1 MFFLWYK
8 LGIKVKP
15 QLKSLRIRGV
25 EKKISRINPLLEALK
40 SSPLSVTKIFVQKGT
55 ERKRVAEVIK
65 MARSRNVPVV
75 WVPKGRLDQMD
86 KHHQGVIAL
95 SSPKAFTS
103 VESIL
108 SGSETPFFLLLDG
121 VEDPQNLGAIIRTA
135 EGAGVDGII
144 LPERRSAGLSD
155 VVFSVS
161 AGALEHIKI
170 ARIKNL
176 ARFMDSLKKK
186 GIWFVGAEGGEQDH
200 WFDFDYT
207 VPLGLVLGS
216 EGKGLRPLVK
226 NKCDKVLSI
235 PLLGEV
241 ASLNVASAA
250 AIFMYEVVRQR
261 KRYKKHE

>member
-1 MFFLWYK
+1 MI
-8 LGIKVKP
+8 G
-15 QLKSLRIRGV
+15 
-25 EKKISRINPLLEALK
+25 RINPLLEALN
-40 SSPLSVTKIFVQKGT
+40 SSPLRVTKIFVQKDT

-65 MARSRNVPVV
+65 MARSRSVPVV
-75 WVPKGRLDQMD
+75 WVPKRRLDQMD
-86 KHHQGVIAL
+86 KHHQGVVAL

-103 VESIL
+103 MEAIL
-108 SGSETPFFLLLDG
+108 SDSKVPFLLLLDG

-135 EGAGVDGII
+135 EGAGVDGLI

-155 VVFSVS
+155 VVLSVS

-170 ARIKNL
+170 TRVKNL
-176 ARFMDSLKKK
+176 ARSMDNLKEK
-186 GIWFVGAEGGEQDH
+186 GFWFVGAEGGSRNY

-216 EGKGLRPLVK
+216 EGKGLRPIVK
-226 NKCDKVLSI
+226 QKCDKILSI

-250 AIFMYEVVRQR
+250 AIFIYEVIRQR
-261 KRYKKHE
+261 QKYLKT

>member
-1 MFFLWYK
+1 MDMI
-8 LGIKVKP
+8 G
-15 QLKSLRIRGV
+15 
-25 EKKISRINPLLEALK
+25 RINPLLEALN
-40 SSPLSVTKIFVQKGT
+40 SSPLRVTKIFVQKDT

-65 MARSRNVPVV
+65 MARSRSVPVV
-75 WVPKGRLDQMD
+75 WVPKRRLDQMD
-86 KHHQGVIAL
+86 KHHQGVVAL

-103 VESIL
+103 MEAIL
-108 SGSETPFFLLLDG
+108 LDSKVPFLLLLDG

-135 EGAGVDGII
+135 EGAGVDGLI

-155 VVFSVS
+155 VVLSVS

-170 ARIKNL
+170 TRVKNL
-176 ARFMDSLKKK
+176 ARSMDNLKEK
-186 GIWFVGAEGGEQDH
+186 GLWFVGAEGGSRNY

-216 EGKGLRPLVK
+216 EGKGLRPIVK
-226 NKCDKVLSI
+226 QKCDKILSI

-250 AIFMYEVVRQR
+250 AIFIYEVIRQR
-261 KRYKKHE
+261 QKYLKT

>member
-1 MFFLWYK
+1 MI
-8 LGIKVKP
+8 G
-15 QLKSLRIRGV
+15 
-25 EKKISRINPLLEALK
+25 RINPLLEALN
-40 SSPLSVTKIFVQKGT
+40 SSPLRVTKIFVQKDT

-65 MARSRNVPVV
+65 MARSRSVPVV
-75 WVPKGRLDQMD
+75 WVPKRRLDQMD
-86 KHHQGVIAL
+86 KHHQGVVAL

-103 VESIL
+103 MEAIL
-108 SGSETPFFLLLDG
+108 SDSKVPFLLLLDG

-135 EGAGVDGII
+135 EGAGVDGLI

-155 VVFSVS
+155 VVLSVS

-170 ARIKNL
+170 TRVKNL
-176 ARFMDSLKKK
+176 ARSMDNLKEK
-186 GIWFVGAEGGEQDH
+186 GLWFVGAEGGSRNY

-216 EGKGLRPLVK
+216 EGKGLRPIVK
-226 NKCDKVLSI
+226 QKCDKILSI

-250 AIFMYEVVRQR
+250 AIFIYEVIRQR
-261 KRYKKHE
+261 QKYLKT

>member
-1 MFFLWYK
+1 MI
-8 LGIKVKP
+8 G
-15 QLKSLRIRGV
+15 
-25 EKKISRINPLLEALK
+25 RINPLLEALN
-40 SSPLSVTKIFVQKGT
+40 SSPLRVTKIFVQKDT

-65 MARSRNVPVV
+65 MARSRSVPVV
-75 WVPKGRLDQMD
+75 WVPKRRLDQMD
-86 KHHQGVIAL
+86 KHHQGVVAL

-103 VESIL
+103 MEAIL
-108 SGSETPFFLLLDG
+108 SDSKVPFLLLLDG

-135 EGAGVDGII
+135 EGAGVDGLI

-155 VVFSVS
+155 VVLSVS

-170 ARIKNL
+170 TRVKNL
-176 ARFMDSLKKK
+176 ARSMDNLKEN
-186 GIWFVGAEGGEQDH
+186 GLWFVGAEGGSRNY

-216 EGKGLRPLVK
+216 EGKGLRPIVK
-226 NKCDKVLSI
+226 QKCDKILSI

-250 AIFMYEVVRQR
+250 AIFIYEVIRQR
-261 KRYKKHE
+261 QKYLKT